1 MTTILEE
8 KYLSIIN
15 NQKITKPEFVK
26 FLEQEPDLS
35 LSIFHEEKGHD
46 DDTLYSFIVKSLF
59 DDRVSLLS
67 QIQKQGFDV
76 SQIKFKKLI
85 SDINFSALYNSKKEN
100 SLIIENLVK
109 EHKNIDNYSYARL
122 FVEEPEL
129 SIKIKK
135 WKPELDYV
143 KIFTSFIVDYLMK
156 HLYASC
162 DSNKYLNA
170 NDYISRMHK
179 DGIFEYSQIKN
190 GFYCANEIINA
201 NNSYSQSKFNTFLQ
215 EEIKP
220 FVDTILEKNII
231 LDHINHNHYYS
242 NHKKRI

>member
-1 MTTILEE
+1 MTTTLEE

-15 NQKITKPEFVK
+15 NQKITKTEFVK
-26 FLEQEPDLS
+26 FLNQELELS
-35 LSIFHEEKGHD
+35 LPIFHKEKGDD

-59 DDRVSLLS
+59 EDRISLLS

-85 SDINFSALYNSKKEN
+85 SDINFSSLYNSKEEN

-109 EHKNIDNYSYARL
+109 QHKNIDNYSYARI

-135 WKPELDYV
+135 DKPELDYV

-201 NNSYSQSKFNTFLQ
+201 NSSYSQSKFNTFLQ

-231 LDHINHNHYYS
+231 LDHINHNPYYPDP
-242 NHKKRI
+242 KKRI